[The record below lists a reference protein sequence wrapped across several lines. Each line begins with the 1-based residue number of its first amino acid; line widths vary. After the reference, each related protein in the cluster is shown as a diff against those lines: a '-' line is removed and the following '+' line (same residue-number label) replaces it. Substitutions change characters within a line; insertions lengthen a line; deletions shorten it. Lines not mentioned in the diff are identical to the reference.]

1 VTQRRP
7 TGITI
12 IAVLMII
19 GGLVLLFTGI
29 TPLFIGPLI
38 TIDSDYSTSALGFL
52 ITIGGLTFVV
62 LGIASLIISRG
73 LIKGKMTNYIIYCL
87 RLDILGN
94 TLEDSRLDIL
104 G

>member
-1 VTQRRP
+1 
-7 TGITI
+7 
-12 IAVLMII
+12 MII

-38 TIDSDYSTSALGFL
+38 SIDSDYSTSVLGFL
-52 ITIGGLTFVV
+52 ITIGGLTLVI